1 MRARL
6 FIHSLARAQRDG
18 TDETLSFVTGV
29 NVIVGQ
35 QNSGKSTWLKML
47 DFLLFDTDSAKARF
61 DSAIVS
67 KYRSVSADMTVG
79 DRRLLLTRQWDD
91 EGGRSVHLIDGER
104 VASPEAES
112 LVLQLLQIPELRYPQ
127 GAPTSERTW
136 PSLGWR
142 SIYRHMY
149 RRQEFWNELVPRQP
163 ESEQHAVLLQ
173 FLGLAEALFSDE
185 LAQLVDKRREI
196 VRAENRKDFFFQLVQ
211 QIAPGLFAEREL
223 QVGLTEASIETAK
236 QRLDVE
242 VDALVAA
249 RSSELDR
256 VRRQVD
262 QGSDTLQGL
271 LAQRADT
278 LTLHGRAK
286 AAVAALERRLSEMA
300 DYRKTLGQ
308 ERERLTRAEVSA
320 SLFSDLRVTHCP
332 ACDQS
337 VEARHAKPGCCF
349 LCEQTLPGEDGSNA
363 SATAR
368 LKFEQD
374 QISKEAAEASELVTE
389 AQAEIAQRRLE
400 VTETER
406 ELERLDATLRPF
418 QARASQLVP
427 EGVALIDQQ
436 IGSLVARKE
445 SLNRLYD
452 PLRQRDTFSAL
463 IDQMRRE
470 ALELESQVAAREE
483 GASFEA
489 ASDWL
494 SEGFTTYLNRI
505 QALDADT
512 WTKAGA
518 VTVRVSDRKTNFFID
533 GKPARTQLGGTLT
546 IYFSFAYQYALLDLM
561 RRPGTHFPGLA
572 ILDTFPDIAMGR
584 GLRDP
589 LGLVV
594 RPYAE
599 LASQETIAP
608 VQVILTARDFPATE
622 KVHFIRLHD
631 AWR

>member
-6 FIHSLARAQRDG
+6 FIHVLKRTTRDEI
-18 TDETLSFVTGV
+18 DETLPFEAGV
-29 NVIVGQ
+29 NVVVGQ

-47 DFLLFDTDSAKARF
+47 DFLLFDTDSAKVRF
-61 DSAIVS
+61 DPAIVT

-79 DRRLLLTRQWDD
+79 ERRLVLTRQWDD
-91 EGGRSVHLIDGER
+91 DGGRSIHLIDGER
-104 VASPEAES
+104 VASNEAES
-112 LVLQLLQIPELRYPQ
+112 LLLKLLQIPELRYPQ

-142 SIYRHMY
+142 SIFRHIY

-163 ESEQHAVLLQ
+163 ASEQHAVLLQ
-173 FLGLAEALFSDE
+173 FLGLAEILFSDE

-211 QIAPGLFAEREL
+211 QIAPGLFAEQEL

-236 QRLDVE
+236 QRLDGE
-242 VDALVAA
+242 IDSLVTA
-249 RSSELDR
+249 RSIELDR
-256 VRRQVD
+256 VRRLVD
-262 QGSDTLQGL
+262 QGSADLQRL
-271 LAQRADT
+271 LAERAET
-278 LTLHGRAK
+278 LSQHGKAK
-286 AAVAALERRLSEMA
+286 AAVADLERRLTELVN
-300 DYRKTLGQ
+300 YRQTLGQ

-337 VEARHAKPGCCF
+337 VEARHGKPGCCF
-349 LCEQTLPGEDGSNA
+349 LCEQALPSEDGSNA
-363 SATAR
+363 IAKAR
-368 LKFEQD
+368 LKFEQE
-374 QISKEAAEASELVTE
+374 QIAKEAAEAGELIAK
-389 AQAEIAQRRLE
+389 AQADIAQRRLE
-400 VTETER
+400 VTEAGR
-406 ELERLDATLRPF
+406 VLERLDATLRPF
-418 QARASQLVP
+418 QASASQLVP
-427 EGVALIDQQ
+427 EGVALIDQR
-436 IGSLVARKE
+436 IGSFVARKE

-463 IDQMRRE
+463 IDQLRKE
-470 ALELESQVAAREE
+470 ALELEAQVAAREE

-505 QALDADT
+505 QALDANT

-518 VTVRVSDRKTNFFID
+518 VTVRVNDRKTNIFID

-572 ILDTFPDIAMGR
+572 VMDTFPDIAMGA

-594 RPYAE
+594 RPFAE
-599 LASQETIAP
+599 LAAQKTIAP
-608 VQVILTARDFPATE
+608 VQIILTARDFPATE
-622 KVHFIRLHD
+622 KVHFVRLTD

>member
-6 FIHSLARAQRDG
+6 LIHSLARAQRDG

-112 LVLQLLQIPELRYPQ
+112 LLLQLLQIPELRYPQ
-127 GAPTSERTW
+127 GARTSERTW

-211 QIAPGLFAEREL
+211 QIAPGLFAEQEL

-242 VDALVAA
+242 IDALVAA
-249 RSSELDR
+249 RSGELDR
-256 VRRQVD
+256 
-262 QGSDTLQGL
+262 
-271 LAQRADT
+271 
-278 LTLHGRAK
+278 
-286 AAVAALERRLSEMA
+286 
-300 DYRKTLGQ
+300 
-308 ERERLTRAEVSA
+308 
-320 SLFSDLRVTHCP
+320 
-332 ACDQS
+332 
-337 VEARHAKPGCCF
+337 
-349 LCEQTLPGEDGSNA
+349 
-363 SATAR
+363 
-368 LKFEQD
+368 
-374 QISKEAAEASELVTE
+374 
-389 AQAEIAQRRLE
+389 
-400 VTETER
+400 
-406 ELERLDATLRPF
+406 
-418 QARASQLVP
+418 
-427 EGVALIDQQ
+427 
-436 IGSLVARKE
+436 
-445 SLNRLYD
+445 
-452 PLRQRDTFSAL
+452 
-463 IDQMRRE
+463 
-470 ALELESQVAAREE
+470 AREE

>member
-6 FIHSLARAQRDG
+6 SIHSLTRARRDG
-18 TDETLSFVTGV
+18 TNETLPFEEGV

-47 DFLLFDTDSAKARF
+47 DFLFFDDESAKMRF
-61 DSAIVS
+61 DPAIVT
-67 KYRSVSADMTVG
+67 KYRSISADVTVG
-79 DRRLLLTRQWDD
+79 ERRLVLTRQWDD
-91 EGGRSVHLIDGER
+91 DGGRSIHLIDEER
-104 VASPEAES
+104 ITAPEAES
-112 LVLQLLQIPELRYPQ
+112 LLLKLLEIPELRYPQ
-127 GAPTSERTW
+127 GGPSSERTW

-142 SIYRHMY
+142 SIYRHVY

-163 ESEQHAVLLQ
+163 ESEQHAVLLH
-173 FLGLAEALFSDE
+173 FLGLAEAMFSDD
-185 LAQLVDKRREI
+185 LAKLVDKRREI

-211 QIAPGLFAEREL
+211 QIAPGLFAEQEL

-242 VDALVAA
+242 IGALVEA
-249 RSSELDR
+249 RSVELDL

-262 QGSDTLQGL
+262 QGAVDLQGL
-271 LAQRADT
+271 MAQRAET
-278 LTLHGRAK
+278 LARHGKAK
-286 AAVAALERRLSEMA
+286 AAVAAVERRLTELD
-300 DYRKTLGQ
+300 DYRQTLDQ
-308 ERERLTRAEVSA
+308 ERERLTRAEISA

-337 VEARHAKPGCCF
+337 VEARYAKPGCCF
-349 LCEQTLPGEDGSNA
+349 LCEQALPGGDGSNPTA
-363 SATAR
+363 KAR

-374 QISKEAAEASELVTE
+374 QIAKEAVEASELTAKAKVDITQHRREITE
-389 AQAEIAQRRLE
+389 AA
-400 VTETER
+400 R
-406 ELERLDATLRPF
+406 ELEKLDATLRPF

-427 EGVALIDQQ
+427 ESVALIDQQ
-436 IGSLVARKE
+436 IGGLVTRKQSLE
-445 SLNRLYD
+445 RLYD
-452 PLRQRDTFSAL
+452 PLRQRDAFSAL
-463 IDQMRRE
+463 IDQLRRE
-470 ALELESQVAAREE
+470 ALALESRVSAREE
-483 GASFEA
+483 GVSFEA

-518 VTVRVSDRKTNFFID
+518 VTVRVSDRKTSFYI
-533 GKPARTQLGGTLT
+533 GGQPARTQLGGTLT

-561 RRPGTHFPGLA
+561 RRPGTHFPGFA
-572 ILDTFPDIAMGR
+572 VLDTFPDIAVGA

-594 RPYAE
+594 RPFAE
-599 LASQETIAP
+599 LAAQEAITP
-608 VQVILTARDFPATE
+608 VQVILTARDFPPSE
-622 KVHFIRLHD
+622 KVHLIRLRD
-631 AWR
+631 VWR